1 MYGHL
6 HGHGLTVLLS
16 RIETPFLHTLH
27 GLPIQTHPQGLRN
40 TDVSRFPIG
49 IHHKPER
56 NRPPGTAVPAL
67 RLKTQGL
74 EQTSPEEERLPF
86 RCERAVRPR
95 FSLQC
100 LCLARIPKR
109 LGRPPVLVRICRP
122 CIDPYPSSQELPRR
136 RTSNNPARCRRGD
149 PGASR
154 IFSRAAPALSRQ
166 CGTRAGLSFDSETAR
181 SLWFLV
187 PGGLER
193 ECVAVVNQC
202 QPIRVNRQ
210 SPIRNID

>member
-109 LGRPPVLVRICRP
+109 LGRPPVLARICRP
-122 CIDPYPSSQELPRR
+122 CIDPYPSSQKLPRR
-136 RTSNNPARCRRGD
+136 RTSNNPARCRPGD
-149 PGASR
+149 PEASR
-154 IFSRAAPALSRQ
+154 IFSRVAPALSRQ
-166 CGTRAGLSFDSETAR
+166 WRHLHRAQFR
-181 SLWFLV
+181 SGDGWFSLV
-187 PGGLER
+187 SCSPRFGMRVRGRRKSMSADPR
-193 ECVAVVNQC
+193 ESSLAD
-202 QPIRVNRQ
+202 PKH
-210 SPIRNID
+210 